1 LKSSSKYEKES
12 SVAESNGGDSRLASP
27 FASSLGMNSLR
38 NTSNQLQR
46 LFDLSLI
53 PSFQG
58 TASTMQENG
67 CGSNTLRGIGP
78 TLDKKCQGQVFKKTP
93 TLTPGAN
100 IISSQFSL
108 RRSLNPIKE
117 VSLTI
122 PDVEYEKARD
132 LLKFQIRR
140 QLYSNQRVLAC
151 LRSDTLTNNTTW
163 KSYQMAALEHERK
176 MLMAQLQYYGA

>member
-1 LKSSSKYEKES
+1 
-12 SVAESNGGDSRLASP
+12 
-27 FASSLGMNSLR
+27 M
-38 NTSNQLQR
+38 
-46 LFDLSLI
+46 
-53 PSFQG
+53 
-58 TASTMQENG
+58 
-67 CGSNTLRGIGP
+67 
-78 TLDKKCQGQVFKKTP
+78 
-93 TLTPGAN
+93 
-100 IISSQFSL
+100 
-108 RRSLNPIKE
+108 KE

-176 MLMAQLQYYGA
+176 MLMAQLQYYDT